1 MWLVRVVVNMIVII
15 TLVVMGSAVLDSMM
29 TCVHWKSV
37 LTSMMFGASMSSL
50 MIMRDNWMVGHV
62 MWLNIMSSVNNNML
76 VWLRMMSWSSMVWCS
91 VMHSCLLVD
100 WNVMSS
106 CWVMN

>member
-1 MWLVRVVVNMIVII
+1 MWLVRVVVNMVVII

-50 MIMRDNWMVGHV
+50 MIMRYNWMVGHV

-76 VWLRMMSWSSMVWCS
+76 VWLRMMS
-91 VMHSCLLVD
+91 
-100 WNVMSS
+100 
-106 CWVMN
+106 